1 MPLRHQIHI
10 PLAMRSVTRISV
22 ALVACICLFFASNT
36 ASAQLQ
42 HVRIGLGFQTL
53 LTTDDGLGFG
63 FRGRLSA
70 PVNSDLS
77 FAFDLGASGFIL
89 DGRDNATYI
98 FDPQVSAIISFP
110 GSTDRAAYILA
121 GVGGY
126 IPFKQ
131 NDRRNGGPTLHLG
144 VGWVRPLRETT
155 LFYEINP
162 ALIIKRDAISVAFP
176 FRIGIIL

>member
-1 MPLRHQIHI
+1 MQSFRTV
-10 PLAMRSVTRISV
+10 SV
-22 ALVACICLFFASNT
+22 LVAACFCLILRAND
-36 ASAQLQ
+36 AAAQLRNA
-42 HVRIGLGFQTL
+42 RIGLGFQTI

-77 FAFDLGASGFIL
+77 FAFDVGAAGFIL
-89 DGRDNATYI
+89 EGRDNATYI
-98 FDPQVSAIISFP
+98 SDPQVSAIISFP
-110 GSTDRAAYILA
+110 GSPERAAYILA

-126 IPFKQ
+126 IPFDR
-131 NDRRNGGPTLHLG
+131 NDRGKGGPTLHVGL
-144 VGWVRPLRETT
+144 GWVKPLRETT

-162 ALIIKRDAISVAFP
+162 ALIIKREEVSVAFP